1 MTTTLLA
8 RSVNLPNISCSA
20 LPASTGR
27 PRGDWAEQPSRRR
40 KPADNGYTISASEGQ
55 VNPSRGL
62 GRDTD
67 RPGSQPGC
75 AARDWT
81 GVSSP
86 QREESVEDCAVR
98 ERVRVLAGLAEE
110 IRARPCARAVRL
122 VAVDGRG
129 GAGKSTLARALAA
142 ACGGAP
148 VVRVD
153 DFLYWRDIEGW
164 WPRLEREALRP
175 LLSGSPARFRVRDWA
190 NDPLGQGLGR
200 WAEVPPAD
208 VVIVEGVTSSR
219 QAISADLTMA
229 LWVQA
234 PRGGAAAPRDR
245 PRWPSSAGLCGSSG

>member
-1 MTTTLLA
+1 
-8 RSVNLPNISCSA
+8 
-20 LPASTGR
+20 
-27 PRGDWAEQPSRRR
+27 
-40 KPADNGYTISASEGQ
+40 
-55 VNPSRGL
+55 
-62 GRDTD
+62 
-67 RPGSQPGC
+67 
-75 AARDWT
+75 
-81 GVSSP
+81 VSSP
-86 QREESVEDCAVR
+86 QREEPVEDCAVR

-129 GAGKSTLARALAA
+129 GAGKSTLARALAV

-175 LLSGSPARFRVRDWA
+175 LLSGLPARFRVRDWA

-200 WAEVPPAD
+200 WAQVPPAD
-208 VVIVEGVTSSR
+208 VVIVEGITSSR

-229 LWVQA
+229 LWVQT
-234 PRGGAAAPRDR
+234 PRGERLRRAIDRDGPQRRSLWIEWMRLEDEFFARDGAAERADHVVCGQPRIPCDLATQAVLLDSR
-245 PRWPSSAGLCGSSG
+245 